1 MQYGTSMYAIMQA
14 NGIQD
19 PNQIYVGQRLII
31 PSGSGSMGGGSMGGG
46 SMGGDMSGGSMGGDM
61 GGDVQCKTYHT
72 VVHGETGSE
81 IALMYGVSTYSLA
94 QANGLPD
101 VNNVWG
107 GQKLCIPAGP
117 PPVNAPTKDY
127 EYPKPKQMP
136 MPEPM
141 PMPMPMPEA
150 HPMPMPMPMPEPMP
164 MPPMNG
170 GCQVHKVQAGETL
183 AQIAHAYGT
192 SVYALMKQNGI
203 KDPNKIY
210 AGQVLKINCD
220 DMGYMPMPEPMPMP
234 MPMPKPMPKPM
245 PMPAQH
251 PMPMPEPMTMP
262 AQHPMPMPMP
272 MPMPQPMPM
281 PEQGHMRTSNA
292 EPMPMPMSEPM
303 KMSLR
308 PQETWR
314 ASYYCTKDL
323 SGEPVIVRDDY
334 DVRFNWYGGSPG
346 EGLPDDRFSV
356 RWERNVYFDGSV
368 YHFEATVDDGVRVYV
383 GENLVID
390 SWREQPSTTYTADVQ
405 PPKGVHKVTVEYYE
419 ESNMASVQ
427 VKWDKAMGQRW

>member
-61 GGDVQCKTYHT
+61 GGGVQCKTYHT

-150 HPMPMPMPMPEPMP
+150 HPMPMPERD
-164 MPPMNG
+164 
-170 GCQVHKVQAGETL
+170 
-183 AQIAHAYGT
+183 AHADAHAT
-192 SVYALMKQNGI
+192 H
-203 KDPNKIY
+203 
-210 AGQVLKINCD
+210 
-220 DMGYMPMPEPMPMP
+220 EW
-234 MPMPKPMPKPM
+234 
-245 PMPAQH
+245 
-251 PMPMPEPMTMP
+251 
-262 AQHPMPMPMP
+262 
-272 MPMPQPMPM
+272 
-281 PEQGHMRTSNA
+281 R
-292 EPMPMPMSEPM
+292 MS
-303 KMSLR
+303 
-308 PQETWR
+308 
-314 ASYYCTKDL
+314 
-323 SGEPVIVRDDY
+323 
-334 DVRFNWYGGSPG
+334 GS
-346 EGLPDDRFSV
+346 
-356 RWERNVYFDGSV
+356 
-368 YHFEATVDDGVRVYV
+368 
-383 GENLVID
+383 
-390 SWREQPSTTYTADVQ
+390 
-405 PPKGVHKVTVEYYE
+405 
-419 ESNMASVQ
+419 
-427 VKWDKAMGQRW
+427 